1 VNGFPIRP
9 ALVLLA
15 LVVGVWLAFG
25 TRAVLLQDDAD
36 AVLARARAGDASPT
50 QVNSALQDYARAGRL
65 SPDQTP
71 LIHQGELLYAAGRT
85 GEADAVA
92 RRAVKSEPDN
102 LQSWFLAWVV
112 APPNSPERE
121 HAKKRVLELNP
132 WFAYALQRAQT
143 GTR

>member
-9 ALVLLA
+9 ALVVLA

-25 TRAVLLQDDAD
+25 ARAVLLQDDAD
-36 AVLARARAGDASPT
+36 TVLARARAGDASPT

-71 LIHQGELLYAAGRT
+71 LIHQGELLYAAGRPA
-85 GEADAVA
+85 EADAVA

-102 LQSWFLAWVV
+102 LQGWVLAWE
-112 APPNSPERE
+112 AAPNSPERE

-132 WFAYALQRAQT
+132 WFAYALQRAET